1 MLAMV
6 LASLDQTIVST
17 ALPTIVGELGGFT
30 ELSWVVT
37 AYLLT
42 STVSTPIY
50 GKLGD
55 LFGRK
60 KIFLF
65 AIVVFLIGSALCG
78 LSKNMGELIA
88 FRALQGIGGGG
99 LMVGAQA
106 IIADVVSPRERGRY
120 SGYFGAVFGFTSI
133 AGPLIGGFIVD
144 HTSWRWVFYINL
156 PLGILALAVIAV
168 VLRSPTSRVTHRI
181 DYLGTA
187 LLSAA
192 VVCVVLLTTWGGT
205 QYPWGSPTILGLG
218 AGALVAVALFIVV
231 EQRAAEPVIPLVLFR
246 GRVFSVSSLL
256 GLIVGFSMFGAITYL
271 PQYQQIVRG
280 ASPTSS
286 GLQLLPLMAG
296 VLAMSIG
303 SGQLISR
310 TGRYK
315 VFPIVGTALITLA
328 MFLLSRLG
336 PDTPEPLAW
345 LYMLV
350 LGAGLGLV
358 MQVLVLA
365 VQNAVPT
372 EQLGTATSAATFF
385 RSIGGSI
392 GVSVFSTIFNSR
404 FADNLA
410 ALPAGAGLSG
420 GTATLTPALVAQLPP
435 EVRAGVVTAF
445 SDALGV
451 VFLAAIPFAVL
462 AFALS
467 WALPEV
473 PLRSGA
479 APMDAIAETFGMVR
493 AAACGVLE
501 ETQARVRAAQT
512 ALDRL
517 DDIADRNGLAP
528 ADVQPLR
535 GLFAARIADLDAHTR
550 FAADTLA
557 RHNAPDVV
565 PTASPK
571 AWQLALEAL
580 RADRHAQLEA
590 DSEPTQDGAHD
601 LRGRMRHEAASR
613 LRGARAALASLD
625 ELAPTSGV
633 SEEQVAA
640 LRAIFG
646 TRMTHIEATVD
657 RARARADEGVYPVA
671 FWRVAAE
678 LLATERQALDQ
689 LTGVSP
695 AVCRRAEE
703 DLAAEQD
710 ELVGTATTN

>member
-1 MLAMV
+1 
-6 LASLDQTIVST
+6 
-17 ALPTIVGELGGFT
+17 
-30 ELSWVVT
+30 
-37 AYLLT
+37 
-42 STVSTPIY
+42 
-50 GKLGD
+50 
-55 LFGRK
+55 
-60 KIFLF
+60 
-65 AIVVFLIGSALCG
+65 
-78 LSKNMGELIA
+78 
-88 FRALQGIGGGG
+88 
-99 LMVGAQA
+99 
-106 IIADVVSPRERGRY
+106 
-120 SGYFGAVFGFTSI
+120 
-133 AGPLIGGFIVD
+133 
-144 HTSWRWVFYINL
+144 
-156 PLGILALAVIAV
+156 
-168 VLRSPTSRVTHRI
+168 VTHRI

-205 QYPWGSPTILGLG
+205 QYPWDSPTIIGLG
-218 AGALVAVALFIVV
+218 AGALVALALFIVV

-246 GRVFSVSSLL
+246 GRVFSVASLL

-296 VLAMSIG
+296 VLATSIG
-303 SGQLISR
+303 SGRLISR

-392 GVSVFSTIFNSR
+392 GVAVFSSIFNSR

-410 ALPAGAGLSG
+410 ALPAGSGLTG
-420 GTATLTPALVAQLPP
+420 GTATITPALVAHLPP
-435 EVRAGVVTAF
+435 QVRAGVVTAF
-445 SDALGV
+445 SDALQV
-451 VFLAAIPFAVL
+451 VFLSAIPFALL

-479 APMDAIAETFGMVR
+479 APMDAVAETFGMVR
-493 AAACGVLE
+493 AAASGVLE
-501 ETQARVRAAQT
+501 ETRARVRAAQI

-550 FAADTLA
+550 VAVDTLA
-557 RHNAPDVV
+557 RQNAADAA

-580 RADRHAQLEA
+580 RADRHAQLET
-590 DSEPTQDGAHD
+590 DSEPTPDGTHD

-613 LRGARAALASLD
+613 LRGARAALARLD

-633 SEEQVAA
+633 SDEQVAA

-646 TRMTHIEATVD
+646 TRMTHIETTID
-657 RARARADEGVYPVA
+657 RARARADEGAYPIA

-678 LLATERQALDQ
+678 LLATERQALDR

-695 AVCRRAEE
+695 ATSRRAED

-710 ELVGTATTN
+710 ELVGTTPTK

>member
-1 MLAMV
+1 
-6 LASLDQTIVST
+6 
-17 ALPTIVGELGGFT
+17 
-30 ELSWVVT
+30 
-37 AYLLT
+37 
-42 STVSTPIY
+42 
-50 GKLGD
+50 
-55 LFGRK
+55 
-60 KIFLF
+60 
-65 AIVVFLIGSALCG
+65 
-78 LSKNMGELIA
+78 
-88 FRALQGIGGGG
+88 
-99 LMVGAQA
+99 
-106 IIADVVSPRERGRY
+106 
-120 SGYFGAVFGFTSI
+120 
-133 AGPLIGGFIVD
+133 
-144 HTSWRWVFYINL
+144 
-156 PLGILALAVIAV
+156 
-168 VLRSPTSRVTHRI
+168 
-181 DYLGTA
+181 
-187 LLSAA
+187 
-192 VVCVVLLTTWGGT
+192 
-205 QYPWGSPTILGLG
+205 LGLG
-218 AGALVAVALFIVV
+218 AGALVAVALFVVV

-246 GRVFSVSSLL
+246 GRVFLVSSLL
-256 GLIVGFSMFGAITYL
+256 GMIVGFSMFGAITYL

-365 VQNAVPT
+365 VQNAVPI

-410 ALPAGAGLSG
+410 TLPGGSGLGG
-420 GTATLTPALVAQLPP
+420 GTATLTPALVAQLPA

-479 APMDAIAETFGMVR
+479 APMDAVAETFGMVR
-493 AAACGVLE
+493 AAASGVLE
-501 ETQARVRAAQT
+501 EARVRVRAAQT

-535 GLFAARIADLDAHTR
+535 ALFAARIADLDAHTR

-557 RHNAPDVV
+557 RHNAPDAV

-590 DSEPTQDGAHD
+590 GSEPTLDGTHD
-601 LRGRMRHEAASR
+601 LRGQMRREAASR
-613 LRGARAALASLD
+613 LRGARAALAKLD
-625 ELAPTSGV
+625 ELAPSSGV

-646 TRMTHIEATVD
+646 TRMAHIEATID
-657 RARARADEGVYPVA
+657 RARARADEGAYPIA

-678 LLATERQALDQ
+678 LLATERQALDR

-695 AVCRRAEE
+695 AVCRRAED
-703 DLAAEQD
+703 DLAAERD
-710 ELVGTATTN
+710 ELVGTTSTN